1 VIGASSYVR
10 VNTKEGCPP
19 VLGRTRFLDVYRS
32 DERRNVGGRT
42 EQPAPDHVTLPPARR
57 GFGSRVRP
65 GLLALSLF
73 GLFFLTGCSSELVA
87 QIKRLGFPP
96 PASDRSE
103 PILNLWI
110 GSWIAAF
117 AVGFIMWGLILWA
130 ANRYKTKHAKMPRQS
145 RYNLPMEIFY
155 TIAPFIVIAVLFY
168 YTVLAQNAVT
178 KKVAD
183 PQVTIDVV
191 GQKWSWTFN
200 YKAANNPA
208 VGSDVWEAGTINK
221 TPDLYLPVGKLIQF
235 NLSSP
240 DVIHSFWVPSFYEK
254 LDVIPGRHNSLQMTP
269 TAEGIFPGKCAEL
282 CGTYH
287 SAMLF
292 NVHVVSEA
300 DYNAYLKTLVA
311 KGQTG
316 EAKGPAMANSPAK
329 TGFEEGTR

>member
-1 VIGASSYVR
+1 
-10 VNTKEGCPP
+10 

-42 EQPAPDHVTLPPARR
+42 EQPAPDDVTLPPARR

-73 GLFFLTGCSSELVA
+73 GLFFLTGCSPELVA

-130 ANRYKTKHAKMPRQS
+130 SNRYKTKHAKMPRQN

-168 YTVLAQNAVT
+168 FTVLAQNTVT

-183 PQVTIDVV
+183 PEVTIDVV

-254 LDVIPGRHNSLQMTP
+254 LDVIPGRHNNLQMRP
-269 TAEGIFPGKCAEL
+269 TTEGIFPGKCAEL

-316 EAKGPAMANSPAK
+316 EAKGPALANSPAR
-329 TGFEEGTR
+329 TGSEEGTR

>member
-1 VIGASSYVR
+1 VGGHDSD
-10 VNTKEGCPP
+10 
-19 VLGRTRFLDVYRS
+19 DVYRS
-32 DERRNVGGRT
+32 HERRNVGGRT
-42 EQPAPDHVTLPPARR
+42 EWPAPENVTLRPVR
-57 GFGSRVRP
+57 GGLGSRLRSALL
-65 GLLALSLF
+65 GLSILSL
-73 GLFFLTGCSSELVA
+73 LFLTGCSQQLVD

-96 PASDRSE
+96 PAGDRGE
-103 PILNLWI
+103 RILSLWI

-117 AVGFIMWGLILWA
+117 AVGFIVLGLILWS

-155 TIAPFIVIAVLFY
+155 TIAPFIIIAVLFY

-183 PQVTIDVV
+183 PAVTIDVV

-200 YKAANNPA
+200 YKAADNPA
-208 VGSDVWEAGTINK
+208 VGQDVWEAGTINR
-221 TPDLYLPVGKLIQF
+221 TPDLYLPVGQLIQF

-254 LDVIPGRHNSLQMTP
+254 LDVIPGRHNILQLKP
-269 TAEGIFPGKCAEL
+269 TTEGIFAGKCAEL

-300 DYNAYLKTLVA
+300 DYNNYLKSLVA
-311 KGQTG
+311 KGQVG
-316 EAKGPAMANSPAK
+316 EAKGPALANSPVR
-329 TGFEEGTR
+329 TGSEEGTR

>member
-1 VIGASSYVR
+1 VGGHDSD
-10 VNTKEGCPP
+10 
-19 VLGRTRFLDVYRS
+19 DVYRS
-32 DERRNVGGRT
+32 VERRNVGGRT
-42 EQPAPDHVTLPPARR
+42 EWPAPENVTLRPVR
-57 GFGSRVRP
+57 GGLESRLRSALL
-65 GLLALSLF
+65 GLSILSL
-73 GLFFLTGCSSELVA
+73 LFLTGCSQQLVD

-96 PASDRSE
+96 PAGDRGE
-103 PILNLWI
+103 YILSLWI

-117 AVGFIMWGLILWA
+117 AVGFIVLGLILWS

-155 TIAPFIVIAVLFY
+155 TIAPFIIIAVLFY

-183 PQVTIDVV
+183 PAITIDVV

-200 YKAANNPA
+200 YKAADNPA
-208 VGSDVWEAGTINK
+208 VGQDVWEAGTINR
-221 TPDLYLPVGKLIQF
+221 TPDLYLPVGQLIQF

-254 LDVIPGRHNSLQMTP
+254 LDVIPGRHNILQLKP
-269 TAEGIFPGKCAEL
+269 TTEGIFAGKCAEL

-300 DYNAYLKTLVA
+300 DYNNYLKSLVA
-311 KGQTG
+311 KGQVG
-316 EAKGPAMANSPAK
+316 EAKGPALANSPVR
-329 TGFEEGTR
+329 TGSEEGTR

>member
-1 VIGASSYVR
+1 
-10 VNTKEGCPP
+10 
-19 VLGRTRFLDVYRS
+19 
-32 DERRNVGGRT
+32 VG
-42 EQPAPDHVTLPPARR
+42 
-57 GFGSRVRP
+57 
-65 GLLALSLF
+65 LSL
-73 GLFFLTGCSSELVA
+73 GVLVLAGCWEA
-87 QIKRLGFPP
+87 DIQQWKRLGYPP
-96 PASDRSE
+96 PAGDRTPYIQS
-103 PILNLWI
+103 LWD
-110 GSWIAAF
+110 GAWIAA
-117 AVGFIMWGLILWA
+117 AVVGILVWGLIGWA
-130 ANRYKTKHAKMPRQS
+130 VLRYRRRANLLPRQN

-254 LDVIPGRHNSLQMTP
+254 LDVIPGRHNMLQMTP
-269 TAEGIFPGKCAEL
+269 TAEGVFHGRCAEL

-300 DYNAYLKTLVA
+300 DYNAYLKSLVA

-316 EAKGPAMANSPAK
+316 EAKGPALANSPAK
-329 TGFEEGTR
+329 TGSEEGTR